1 MVPDAH
7 FEHPRLAPTY
17 DALDPDRSD
26 LLPYL
31 ALADEL
37 GARSVL
43 DVGCGTGVL
52 ALLLAERGTAV
63 TGLDPAGGSLA
74 VARAKPGADEVH
86 WVHGDASA
94 LAGLDPPVA
103 VDLAVMTGNAAQ
115 AVTDD
120 DAWAAT
126 LRAAHDALLPGGHLV
141 LETREPS
148 RRAWEGWTE
157 AATRR
162 TRALPEVGAVETW
175 VQVTRV
181 DLPFVAFTTTFAFAS
196 DGAVLESRSLL
207 RFRSR
212 EEVTRDLARAG
223 LVVVDVRDAP
233 DRPGLELVFL
243 SARSPG
249 AAAAAPL
256 RTPAR

>member
-1 MVPDAH
+1 MAPDAH
-7 FEHPRLAPTY
+7 FEHPRLAPIY
-17 DALDPDRSD
+17 DALDPERGD

-43 DVGCGTGVL
+43 DIGCGTGVL
-52 ALLLAERGTAV
+52 ALLLAERGLAV
-63 TGLDPAGGSLA
+63 VGLDPAGGSLA
-74 VARAKPGADEVH
+74 VARGRPAAEAVR

-94 LAGLDPPVA
+94 LADLDPSVA
-103 VDLAVMTGNAAQ
+103 VDLTVMTGNAAQ

-126 LRAAHDALLPGGHLV
+126 LRAAHDALVPGGHLV
-141 LETREPS
+141 LETRVPAA
-148 RRAWEGWTE
+148 RAWEGWTE

-162 TRALPEVGAVETW
+162 TEHLPGVGAVTTW
-175 VQVTRV
+175 VQVTRAE
-181 DLPFVAFTTTFAFAS
+181 LPLVAFTTTFVFAS

-207 RFRSR
+207 RFRSQ
-212 EEVTRDLARAG
+212 EEVERDLAAAG

-233 DRPGLELVFL
+233 DRPGLELVFV

-249 AAAAAPL
+249 AAAAAPP
-256 RTPAR
+256 RTPGR

>member
-1 MVPDAH
+1 MAPDAH
-7 FEHPRLAPTY
+7 FEHPRLAAVY

-26 LLPYL
+26 LLPHL
-31 ALADEL
+31 ALAEEL

-43 DVGCGTGVL
+43 DIGCGTGVL

-74 VARAKPGADEVH
+74 VARAKPGADAVR
-86 WVHGDASA
+86 WVHGDTSA
-94 LAGLDPPVA
+94 LAALDPPVT

-115 AVTDD
+115 AITDD
-120 DAWAAT
+120 AAWAAT
-126 LRAAHDALLPGGHLV
+126 LRAAHDALVPGGHLV

-148 RRAWEGWTE
+148 ARAWEGWTE

-162 TRALPEVGAVETW
+162 TEHLPGVGAVETW
-175 VQVTRV
+175 VRVTRV
-181 DLPFVAFTTTFAFAS
+181 DLPFVAFTTSFVFAT

-212 EEVTRDLARAG
+212 EEVEDDLARAG
-223 LVVVDVRDAP
+223 LTVLDVRDAP
-233 DRPGLELVFL
+233 DRPGLELVL
-243 SARSPG
+243 VSARSPG
-249 AAAAAPL
+249 AAAAAPP
-256 RTPAR
+256 RTTGR